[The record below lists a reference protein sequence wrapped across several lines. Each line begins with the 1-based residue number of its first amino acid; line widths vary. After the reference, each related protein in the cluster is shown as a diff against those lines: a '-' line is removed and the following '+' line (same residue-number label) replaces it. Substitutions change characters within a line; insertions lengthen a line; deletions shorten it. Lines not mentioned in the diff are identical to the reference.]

1 MTADLRWLLARL
13 GANYWFYPAL
23 FSIAA
28 AALAFTLVHLDRIGA
43 AEFLSRVEAIVPA
56 RPDGAANM
64 LTVMAGSMI
73 GVASTVFSI
82 TIAAVAYASGTY
94 GPRLLTNFLEDRG
107 NQLSL
112 ATFIGTFVYALT
124 VLRTVRAEDEVAATA
139 EAAVA
144 TTLPG
149 FVPQLSLLVAY
160 LLMALS
166 VAVLVYFLNHVPSSI
181 RINSVLHGIGKRL
194 LSDIEDNYPRDHN
207 PGEEGEAPGGTPVP
221 SEHTGY
227 VQMIDYDE
235 LAALAARAN
244 CTIALE
250 VRTGDFVH
258 PGMALVRVCEG
269 ESCETVGEAAANA
282 FSFGATRTAEQDP
295 QFLIDELVEIAL
307 RALSPAINDPFTA
320 INALHWLGAAT
331 AELGRRDLRR
341 RWEDHPEHARVHPL
355 PETFGHFLHRGFGT
369 IRSAVATSPTAALV
383 IFDVLRSAAAPITD
397 QARIAML
404 RDEGTRL
411 YEQAQLAIGGP
422 DMRDVAE
429 GYSRFLHG
437 FPEDAAL

>member
-1 MTADLRWLLARL
+1 MTTDLRWLLARL
-13 GANYWFYPAL
+13 RANYWFYPAL
-23 FSIAA
+23 FSILG
-28 AALAFTLVHLDRIGA
+28 AALALVLIHFDRIGA
-43 AEFLSRVEAIVPA
+43 AEFLNEAQAIAPA

-64 LTVMAGSMI
+64 LTVIAGSMI

-107 NQLSL
+107 NQFSL
-112 ATFIGTFVYALT
+112 ATFIGTFVYAIT
-124 VLRTVRAEDEVAATA
+124 VLRTVRAEDEVPATV
-139 EAAVA
+139 EAALA

-181 RINSVLHGIGKRL
+181 RINSVLHGIGTRL
-194 LSDIEDNYPRDHN
+194 LHDIEDNYPRDYRTVEEPDAPAGTPI
-207 PGEEGEAPGGTPVP
+207 PGER
-221 SEHTGY
+221 TGY
-227 VQMIDYDE
+227 VQMIDFDE
-235 LAALAARAN
+235 LAALAAQAG

-269 ESCETVGEAAANA
+269 ETDEAFAEAVEDA
-282 FSFGATRTAEQDP
+282 FSFGYTRSAEQDP
-295 QFLIDELVEIAL
+295 QFLIDELVEIGL

-341 RWEDHPEHARVHPL
+341 RREDHPEHTRVHPL
-355 PETFGHFLHRGFGT
+355 PDTFGHFLYRGFGA
-369 IRSAVATSPTAALV
+369 I
-383 IFDVLRSAAAPITD
+383 RSAAATSPIAALVMFDALRTAAAPMAD
-397 QARIAML
+397 PARIAML
-404 RDEGTRL
+404 REEGTRL
-411 YEQAQLAIGGP
+411 YEQARLAIDGP
-422 DMRDVAE
+422 DMRDVE
-429 GYSRFLHG
+429 NRYREFLRA
-437 FPEDAAL
+437 FPD